1 MFDIGFWELILI
13 AVVAL
18 LVVGPEK
25 LPGLVKDVLRWSR
38 AIQRFVVSTKRDI
51 ERELDFDLQKDLNTR
66 LEDLDELMEIAPDK
80 DDAPA
85 DQARK
90 QT

>member
-1 MFDIGFWELILI
+1 MFDIGFWELII
-13 AVVAL
+13 IGIVAL

-38 AIQRFVVSTKRDI
+38 ALQRFVVSTKRDI
-51 ERELDFDLQKDLNTR
+51 ERELDLDVQKDLNTR
-66 LEDLDELMEIAPDK
+66 LGELDSLMEIAPDK
-80 DDAPA
+80 DIVSGEHVK
-85 DQARK
+85 K

>member
-13 AVVAL
+13 AIVAL

-38 AIQRFVVSTKRDI
+38 AIQRFIVSTKRDI

-80 DDAPA
+80 DNVPS

-90 QT
+90 QS

>member
-18 LVVGPEK
+18 LVVGPEN

-38 AIQRFVVSTKRDI
+38 GIQRFIVSTKRDI

-80 DDAPA
+80 EDAPA
-85 DQARK
+85 DQAPK